1 MVMWGLSKVQSDRR
15 IAPREAGPFAA
26 VVRLYSGRLF
36 PCTVLN
42 VSETGAKLGLVK
54 DINLPKQFE
63 LSIPAKNA
71 LWRVRVVWQQ
81 GKELGVCRV

>member
-1 MVMWGLSKVQSDRR
+1 MWGLSKVDSERR
-15 IAPREAGPFAA
+15 ILSRETGPFAA

-42 VSETGAKLGLVK
+42 VSDTGAKLGLIRE
-54 DINLPKQFE
+54 INLPKQFE

-81 GKELGVCRV
+81 GRELGVCRM

>member
-1 MVMWGLSKVQSDRR
+1 MWGLSKVDRERR
-15 IAPREAGPFAA
+15 ILSRETGPFAA
-26 VVRLYSGRLF
+26 VVRLYSGRLL

-42 VSETGAKLGLVK
+42 VSETGAKLGLVR

-81 GKELGVCRV
+81 GKQLGVCRV